1 MGPNEVVTKFIAE
14 ERVFTSGFFSH
25 LRNARTIVCG
35 LRALIV
41 QLARLSKFFL
51 RKEKRWKRGRK
62 GSTIGKEE
70 IKKGRKT
77 KGKSAVHRGNG
88 IIIVTRVVKGERKA
102 EETKWG
108 FVSEVL
114 TFEERT

>member
-1 MGPNEVVTKFIAE
+1 MART
-14 ERVFTSGFFSH
+14 GFFSH

-51 RKEKRWKRGRK
+51 RKERRWKRGRK
-62 GSTIGKEE
+62 GSTSSDRKGRN
-70 IKKGRKT
+70 KKGRKT

-88 IIIVTRVVKGERKA
+88 IIIVTRVIKGERKA

>member
-1 MGPNEVVTKFIAE
+1 MART
-14 ERVFTSGFFSH
+14 GFFSH

-51 RKEKRWKRGRK
+51 ERKEVEKRKETSSGPDRK
-62 GSTIGKEE
+62 GRNKKE
-70 IKKGRKT
+70 RKT

-88 IIIVTRVVKGERKA
+88 IIIVTRVVKEERKA